1 LQHQPEMLACSGGR
15 GRRGRTQPPFRD
27 GAGPRET
34 RPSSIEAHLSGVD
47 ESPVLRRR
55 KGNEHGAGY
64 VRSSEQSR
72 HEFKANEFIA
82 GIEIPVQV
90 KLVESPASPMEFT
103 RSARVSIF
111 NTRLKHAKN
120 ILQHYFLLYLDARL
134 CLAFSHALKGS
145 AKQQRFIRKCKIEL
159 QKFVCKTCGTTRF
172 LNFAKQT
179 L

>member
-1 LQHQPEMLACSGGR
+1 MLACSGGR

-82 GIEIPVQV
+82 GIEIHVQV
-90 KLVESPASPMEFT
+90 KLVVASL
-103 RSARVSIF
+103 ANGI
-111 NTRLKHAKN
+111 HA
-120 ILQHYFLLYLDARL
+120 FR
-134 CLAFSHALKGS
+134 
-145 AKQQRFIRKCKIEL
+145 
-159 QKFVCKTCGTTRF
+159 
-172 LNFAKQT
+172 
-179 L
+179 